1 MKIKLILVF
10 CVLLG
15 LSWFTAISEAV
26 NNPKKVQE
34 HLTRAAELEAQ
45 GVYVDAVTEYEQ
57 ALTYVPG
64 DTAISLKMAEAASD
78 RKQQEVRQHL
88 QRRGGTESEGRG
100 CHGPSDELLC
110 GEK

>member
-57 ALTYVPG
+57 ALT
-64 DTAISLKMAEAASD
+64 
-78 RKQQEVRQHL
+78 
-88 QRRGGTESEGRG
+88 
-100 CHGPSDELLC
+100 
-110 GEK
+110 